1 MKKIL
6 FLLILMLSFVSFSVD
21 YNNLIRETLPQN
33 DGYASLN
40 GGVSGGANADSKN
53 IYRVKTKKELLDAL
67 GSIGNNVEKII
78 VIENDIDFTVDSDG
92 NKLDVS
98 NYEVSGYNLKDY
110 LKEYNPDSWGKNKI
124 SGNLE
129 ELRKKSSKNQEK
141 DVVIDIPSNT
151 TIVGLE
157 NVKLTGVNF
166 RISTNNIIIRNI
178 HFITPLDL
186 FPQWDPFD
194 DKTGNWNSQ
203 YDSIT
208 IKGGNN
214 IWIDHCIFEDSKTE
228 EIKYFGRKYEQH
240 DGLVDIT
247 DGADNITVSYNI
259 FRNHNKTMLIG
270 SSDNKKSDDGKL
282 KVTLHHN
289 YFYNTVQRVPRVR
302 YGLIHIYNN
311 YYKNDNRNPDYKY
324 SLGVGYNSKIYAEN
338 NVVDLENKGY
348 ESFVKV
354 FNGKYIT
361 LINNLVNG
369 KIENVYKNYESLDIQ
384 APSLY
389 NKMDN
394 VNNVKDNVSNNAG
407 IFK

>member
-157 NVKLTGVNF
+157 NVKLIVVNF
-166 RISTNNIIIRNI
+166 RICTNNIIIRNI

>member
-53 IYRVKTKKELLDAL
+53 IYRVKTKKELLNAL
-67 GSIGNNVEKII
+67 GRIGNNVEKII
-78 VIENDIDFTVDSDG
+78 VIENDIDFTIDSNG

-151 TIVGLE
+151 TIIGLE
-157 NVKLTGVNF
+157 NVKLIGVNF

>member
-6 FLLILMLSFVSFSVD
+6 FLLILMLSFVSFSID

-53 IYRVKTKKELLDAL
+53 IYRVKTKKELLNAL

-78 VIENDIDFTVDSDG
+78 VIENDIDFTIDSNG

-98 NYEVSGYNLKDY
+98 DYEVSGYNLKDY

-157 NVKLTGVNF
+157 NVKLIGVNF

>member
-157 NVKLTGVNF
+157 NVKLIGVNF

>member
-53 IYRVKTKKELLDAL
+53 IYRVKTKKELLNAL

-78 VIENDIDFTVDSDG
+78 VIENDIDFTIDSNG

-157 NVKLTGVNF
+157 NVKLIGVNF

>member
-21 YNNLIRETLPQN
+21 YNNLIRETLSQN

-53 IYRVKTKKELLDAL
+53 IYRVKTKKELLNAL

-78 VIENDIDFTVDSDG
+78 VIENDIDFTIDSNG

-157 NVKLTGVNF
+157 NVKLIGVNF

-247 DGADNITVSYNI
+247 DGSDNITVSYNI

-289 YFYNTVQRVPRVR
+289 YFYNIVQRGPRVR

-369 KIENVYKNYESLDIQ
+369 KIENVYKNYEILDIQ

-394 VNNVKDNVSNNAG
+394 VNNVKDNVLNNAG

>member
-53 IYRVKTKKELLDAL
+53 IYRVKTKKELLNAL

-78 VIENDIDFTVDSDG
+78 VIENDIDFTIDSNG

-98 NYEVSGYNLKDY
+98 NYEVSGYNLKYY

-157 NVKLTGVNF
+157 NVKLIGVNF

-289 YFYNTVQRVPRVR
+289 YFYNIVQRGPRVR

-311 YYKNDNRNPDYKY
+311 YYKND
-324 SLGVGYNSKIYAEN
+324 KI
-338 NVVDLENKGY
+338 
-348 ESFVKV
+348 SV
-354 FNGKYIT
+354 F
-361 LINNLVNG
+361 
-369 KIENVYKNYESLDIQ
+369 
-384 APSLY
+384 
-389 NKMDN
+389 
-394 VNNVKDNVSNNAG
+394 
-407 IFK
+407 